1 MRHYTFTLSAGLVL
15 LVVGC
20 ANDGQVDQGG
30 QTGRVGKIKTAGELI
45 AKMET
50 DKVLL
55 IHAFDAENYAQGH
68 IPGSVNVDFE
78 KMTESMLP
86 GDKDQLLVFY
96 CAGGMCP
103 VGDMASQKAA
113 SWGYRKVWTYSGGM
127 SDWKSAGKSLVTGS
141 R

>member
-1 MRHYTFTLSAGLVL
+1 MFTLSAGLVL

-20 ANDGQVDQGG
+20 ANDGQVNQGG
-30 QTGRVGKIKTAGELI
+30 KTGPVGEIKTAGELI

-68 IPGSVNVDFE
+68 IPGAVNVDYE

-86 GDKDQLLVFY
+86 DDKDQPLVFY

-103 VGDMASQKAA
+103 VGSMASQKAA

-127 SDWKSAGKSLVTGS
+127 SDWKSAGKTLVTGS